1 MTITKRNGK
10 YYCRFQ
16 LNGERHHFLCKGAR
30 DLGEAR
36 QAEAM
41 YMVKIDKQQNGVMP
55 REKKD
60 VTMRVLYN
68 LFDNYSKVNKKS
80 YSRDIYFIKVL
91 KRSFSENQNAKF
103 KMSDFENFKI
113 KLLEDGKSVATVNKY
128 LGILSKMYNLAV
140 AEGLLDKNPL
150 SDVKKFNEKNY
161 KIRYLTKDEE
171 IRLFSAVDKYFPYL
185 KPIIIC
191 ALQTG
196 MRKSE
201 ILNLRWDNIDFGFG
215 FIELLETKSGKSRKI
230 PISKTLTKVLQE
242 IPRTSE
248 YVFVNEA
255 TGLPYRDIH
264 KSFATLLDKAKIKKF
279 RFHDLRHTVATRL
292 VEKGVPLP
300 VVQEILGH
308 AKIST
313 TMRYTHVV
321 ASQKLEAIDVLDKYC
336 A

>member
-113 KLLEDGKSVATVNKY
+113 KLLEDRKSVATVNK
-128 LGILSKMYNLAV
+128 
-140 AEGLLDKNPL
+140 
-150 SDVKKFNEKNY
+150 
-161 KIRYLTKDEE
+161 
-171 IRLFSAVDKYFPYL
+171 
-185 KPIIIC
+185 
-191 ALQTG
+191 
-196 MRKSE
+196 
-201 ILNLRWDNIDFGFG
+201 
-215 FIELLETKSGKSRKI
+215 
-230 PISKTLTKVLQE
+230 
-242 IPRTSE
+242 
-248 YVFVNEA
+248 
-255 TGLPYRDIH
+255 
-264 KSFATLLDKAKIKKF
+264 
-279 RFHDLRHTVATRL
+279 
-292 VEKGVPLP
+292 
-300 VVQEILGH
+300 
-308 AKIST
+308 
-313 TMRYTHVV
+313 
-321 ASQKLEAIDVLDKYC
+321 
-336 A
+336 